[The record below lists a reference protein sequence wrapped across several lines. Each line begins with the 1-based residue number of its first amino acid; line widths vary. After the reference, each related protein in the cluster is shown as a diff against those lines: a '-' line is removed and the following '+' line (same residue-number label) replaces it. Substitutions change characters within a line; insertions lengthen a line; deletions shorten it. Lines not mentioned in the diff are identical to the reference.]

1 MFELTGN
8 LKLKKD
14 EQKVSD
20 SFKKREFVV
29 TDNSS
34 NYPQH
39 IQFQLTQDRC
49 RLLDVVNA
57 GDEVKVSFFVRG
69 REWTGKDGAVK
80 YFTSLD
86 AYKLERVG
94 AGSSGGGS
102 SNEYNQDTA
111 SSYSSETALPTADEK
126 DDLPF

>member
-1 MFELTGN
+1 MFELTGT

-49 RLLDVVNA
+49 RLLDGISA
-57 GDEVKVSFFVRG
+57 GDEVKVSFFIRG
-69 REWTGKDGAVK
+69 REWTGKDGAIK

-86 AYKLERVG
+86 AYRLEKVG
-94 AGSSGGGS
+94 SGGGS
-102 SNEYNQDTA
+102 SNNEYNQDNSA
-111 SSYSSETALPTADEK
+111 SYSSEPALPATDEK

>member
-1 MFELTGN
+1 MFELTGQ

-29 TDNSS
+29 TDTSS
-34 NYPQH
+34 QYPQH

-49 RLLDVVNA
+49 RLLDTVNP
-57 GDEVKVSFFVRG
+57 GEEVKVSFFIRG
-69 REWTGKDGAVK
+69 REWQGKDGVIK

-86 AYKLERVG
+86 AYRLEKTG
-94 AGSSGGGS
+94 GGGS
-102 SNEYNQDTA
+102 QSNDSG
-111 SSYSSETALPTADEK
+111 SSYSAAPEAALPAAEDA

>member
-1 MFELTGN
+1 MFELTGTI
-8 LKLKKD
+8 KVKRD

-39 IQFQLTQDRC
+39 ILFQLTQDRC
-49 RLLDVVNA
+49 RLLDGINV
-57 GDEVKVSFFVRG
+57 GDDVKVSFFIRG
-69 REWTGKDGAVK
+69 REWQGKDGQGVK

-86 AYKLERVG
+86 AYRLEKVAKG
-94 AGSSGGGS
+94 YTAESSQ
-102 SNEYNQDTA
+102 EPT
-111 SSYSSETALPTADEK
+111 YSEPALPTAEEN

>member
-1 MFELTGN
+1 MFELTGV

-29 TDNSS
+29 TDNTSQ
-34 NYPQH
+34 YPQH
-39 IQFQLTQDRC
+39 ILFQLTQDRC
-49 RLLDVVNA
+49 RLADGINP
-57 GDEVKVSFFVRG
+57 GDEVKVSFFIRG
-69 REWTGKDGAVK
+69 REWQGKDGAIR

-86 AYKLERVG
+86 AYRLEKTNG
-94 AGSSGGGS
+94 EQQPQEAAPSSFS
-102 SNEYNQDTA
+102 SDSN
-111 SSYSSETALPTADEK
+111 LPAADEA

>member
-1 MFELTGN
+1 MFELNGII
-8 LKLKKD
+8 KLKKD

-39 IQFQLTQDRC
+39 IQFQLTQERC
-49 RLLDVVNA
+49 RLLDEVNV
-57 GDEVKVSFFVRG
+57 GDQVKVSFFIRG
-69 REWTGKDGAVK
+69 REWQGKDGGGVK
-80 YFTSLD
+80 YFNSLD
-86 AYKLERVG
+86 AWRVEK
-94 AGSSGGGS
+94 SSGGS
-102 SNEYNQDTA
+102 SKEYSQESQA
-111 SSYSSETALPTADEK
+111 PASYSDSGLTNAQDQ